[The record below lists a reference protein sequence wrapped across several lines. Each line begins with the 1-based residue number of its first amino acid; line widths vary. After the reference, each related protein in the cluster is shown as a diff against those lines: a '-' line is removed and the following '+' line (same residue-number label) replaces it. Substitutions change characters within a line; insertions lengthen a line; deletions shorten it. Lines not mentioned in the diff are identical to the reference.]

1 VARCAR
7 RQMRE
12 AFQRYLIAVVHK
24 LRDRF
29 F

>member
-1 VARCAR
+1 MARRAR

-12 AFQRYLIAVVHK
+12 AFQRYLITVMNK
-24 LRDRF
+24 LRDGF